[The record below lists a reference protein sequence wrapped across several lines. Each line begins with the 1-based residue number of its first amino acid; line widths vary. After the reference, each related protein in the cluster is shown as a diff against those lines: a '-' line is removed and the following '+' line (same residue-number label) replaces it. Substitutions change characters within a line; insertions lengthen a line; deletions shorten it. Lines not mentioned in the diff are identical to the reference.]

1 MCSFA
6 NPNMHPSNPRRQKA
20 GAKKLA
26 TMRMAAIFRRKI
38 IRKEWE
44 HRVLRLQIAEKRAA
58 IKCIQRTKITKEVQ
72 QWLKWKSLGWPEDLS
87 ETALTRETEANRAN
101 MEAMC
106 NAIVRQVNETRAQE
120 AAKRQTNGQLD
131 RRIERINLR
140 VAELQLGRD
149 VTAELADVEHREQRL
164 AAMTRRSRLVREIQQ
179 NHACIVELCAMLEV
193 QRMRTFPTLR
203 PPAPAPDWL
212 A

>member
-1 MCSFA
+1 MFT
-6 NPNMHPSNPRRQKA
+6 RDLQKA
-20 GAKKLA
+20 GEKKLA

-72 QWLKWKSLGWPEDLS
+72 HWLKWKALGWPQDLS
-87 ETALTRETEANRAN
+87 EAAISRETEANRAN

-106 NAIVRQVNETRAQE
+106 NAIVRKLNETRAQE
-120 AAKRQTNGQLD
+120 AAKRQTNAQLD
-131 RRIERINLR
+131 RRIQRINLR

-149 VTAELADVEHREQRL
+149 VAAELADVQQREQRF
-164 AAMTRRSRLVREIQQ
+164 AAMTRRARLVREIQR

-203 PPAPAPDWL
+203 PPAPPPDWL
-212 A
+212 E